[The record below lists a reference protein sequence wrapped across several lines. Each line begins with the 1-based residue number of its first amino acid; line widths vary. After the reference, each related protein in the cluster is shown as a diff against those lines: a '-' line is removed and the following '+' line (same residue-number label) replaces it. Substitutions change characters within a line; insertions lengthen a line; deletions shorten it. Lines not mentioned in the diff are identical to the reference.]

1 MYHHKII
8 LTPRQEAW
16 LIKHFKHTKN
26 AEIAERLGCSE
37 TAVHRFARQ
46 LGLKKTPQFRR
57 KVQAEVAAAA
67 KASHLRNGT
76 YPPKGYIIPRS
87 EEFRFRKG
95 ETPVERLGE
104 ERNAERIRKSVE
116 ARAKTFRY
124 EHARYIF
131 GVPRKTKLRVAQ
143 QPRDRIC
150 QRYYLKK
157 HGYIIDD
164 KNFIAYWTPETV
176 RALKLEAAPRKY
188 YRFQPYQECKDTL

>member
-1 MYHHKII
+1 MGKII
-8 LTPRQEAW
+8 LTPKQEAW

-95 ETPVERLGE
+95 EKPVERLGE
-104 ERNAERIRKSVE
+104 ERNAERIRKSAE
-116 ARAKTFRY
+116 SRAKTFRY

-143 QPRDRIC
+143 QPRKKILD
-150 QRYYLKK
+150 RYYLKK
-157 HGYIIDD
+157 RGYILDEND
-164 KNFIAYWTPETV
+164 RVAYWTEETK
-176 RALKLEAAPRKY
+176 RSTILERRPT
-188 YRFQPYQECKDTL
+188 RFYKFAQYQG